1 MPFFIDEI
9 KSVFKEFGGKLV
21 WLKDDFL
28 ERITDMA
35 AGEVDIEKEVQRIQ
49 ERIDN
54 SPFRGYLLLVYTP
67 GQVWF
72 PPTLELR
79 YTTGIWRY
87 RNRVKNFYPIYAE
100 ICDRVKE
107 LDNSISGQNDA
118 WECRKAILVNN
129 GYNGR

>member
-9 KSVFKEFGGKLV
+9 KSVFKELGGKLV
-21 WLKDDFL
+21 GLKDDFL

-54 SPFRGYLLLVYTP
+54 SPFSGYLLLVYTP

-72 PPTLELR
+72 PAEITLTIVGSHLR
-79 YTTGIWRY
+79 YCNRAKAYATIHDEILDMYYAAKTRLEENHGAGAY
-87 RNRVKNFYPIYAE
+87 RSY
-100 ICDRVKE
+100 
-107 LDNSISGQNDA
+107 ND
-118 WECRKAILVNN
+118 
-129 GYNGR
+129 

>member
-9 KSVFKEFGGKLV
+9 KSVFKELGGKLV
-21 WLKDDFL
+21 GLKDDFL

-54 SPFRGYLLLVYTP
+54 SPFSGYLLLVYTP

-72 PPTLELR
+72 PAEITLTIVGSHLR
-79 YTTGIWRY
+79 YCNRAKAYATIHDEILDMYYDSKKRVDENISPGKY
-87 RNRVKNFYPIYAE
+87 RSYHN
-100 ICDRVKE
+100 
-107 LDNSISGQNDA
+107 
-118 WECRKAILVNN
+118 
-129 GYNGR
+129 